1 MIQDNTVK
9 WKVKKVSSL
18 TTSNGIPVGFE
29 YISMNPNIPQGS
41 LPMFGGLYDRSVYA
55 DLWAWVQQQAGY
67 VIAEE
72 DWQSYFISNE
82 GNVPFYS
89 DGDGSTNFRV
99 PSISCWVKGASGIEE
114 VSSYYDDTV
123 DVSSISVVEDGLHY
137 HGATQPS
144 GYTNHNFMT
153 VASTTTE
160 STGRTQI
167 ATGTS
172 GKYVITYN
180 TGASDY
186 VGTNDMSD
194 SKYTASSGEHTHTL
208 SGGSN
213 ETKPKTIV
221 GMWLV
226 KAYGTISNVGNVETA
241 DILNAV
247 ENSKIMLKVW

>member
-1 MIQDNTVK
+1 MIQDNTAK

-67 VIAEE
+67 VITEE

-89 DGDGSTNFRV
+89 DGDGSTTFRV
-99 PSISCWVKGASGIEE
+99 PSINCWVKGASGIEE
-114 VSSYYDDTV
+114 VGSYLEAGLPNIGGTFSIKLTEGQIRPTMDTLGGAFYTEGVYGSTLKDIALDTINSYNHVLRMDASRSNAIYGNSDTV
-123 DVSSISVVEDGLHY
+123 
-137 HGATQPS
+137 Q
-144 GYTNHNFMT
+144 
-153 VASTTTE
+153 
-160 STGRTQI
+160 
-167 ATGTS
+167 
-172 GKYVITYN
+172 
-180 TGASDY
+180 
-186 VGTNDMSD
+186 
-194 SKYTASSGEHTHTL
+194 
-208 SGGSN
+208 
-213 ETKPKTIV
+213 PKTIV

-226 KAYGTISNVGNVETA
+226 KAYGTISNVGNVETS
-241 DILNAV
+241 DILQAI